1 MELPEKSTLEEKAQL
16 ERASF
21 GDRFFALIVDNIIM
35 YIVLNLFVLITM
47 KLWQALYQY
56 IPSIL
61 VKPFVSCIM
70 LIPVLGYF
78 AVYAQRNGG
87 QTIGKRWN
95 NLKVVDLNG
104 DDLTLGRFLGR
115 ELIAR
120 GLVSFGLM
128 SITGILLNPWF
139 LTYLPALNKNKRAL
153 HDIIAGT
160 QVVKLARK

>member
-1 MELPEKSTLEEKAQL
+1 MKLPEKSTLEEKDQF

-21 GDRFFALIVDNIIM
+21 GDRFFALLVDNIII
-35 YIVLNLFVLITM
+35 YIILNLCVLITM
-47 KLWQALYQY
+47 KLLPVLYWY
-56 IPSIL
+56 
-61 VKPFVSCIM
+61 KPVVVCIM

-104 DDLTLGRFLGR
+104 NDLTLSRFLWR

-120 GLVSFGLM
+120 GLVSFGAM
-128 SITGILLNPWF
+128 SIIGIILNPWF
-139 LTYLPALNKNKRAL
+139 LTYLPALNKNKRTL
-153 HDIIAGT
+153 HDILAGT
-160 QVVKLARK
+160 QVVKLDRK